1 MGAITNAIARY
12 GLFLPFC
19 STFFIFSD
27 YLKPAIRVGALM
39 KNKEF
44 FIFTHDSIGVGED
57 GATHQPIEQLSTFR
71 AMPDFYTFR
80 PADGIENIVCWEIAF
95 GLDAPCGFVLS
106 RQKLP
111 ILDRTKSH
119 GDMKKGGYLV
129 RKEENPTYTLI
140 ATGSE
145 VELALKVADTLKE
158 KGIIANVTSILSFE
172 LFCEQDKAY
181 QEEIINPQHKRVAI
195 EAASA
200 NEWYRFADTVIGM
213 SSFGQSAPA
222 DKLFEYFGF
231 SVEDVIKHIG

>member
-1 MGAITNAIARY
+1 MNIY
-12 GLFLPFC
+12 GLFKVFNA
-19 STFFIFSD
+19 TFFIFSD
-27 YLKPAIRVGALM
+27 YLKPAIRVASLM

-80 PADGIENIVCWEIAF
+80 PADGIENIVCWEVAF

-145 VELALKVADTLKE
+145 VDLALEVADALKE
-158 KGIIANVTSILSFE
+158 KGIIANVASILSFE
-172 LFCEQDKAY
+172 LFCEQDKKY
-181 QEEIINPQHKRVAI
+181 REKIINPQHKRVAI

-222 DKLFEYFGF
+222 KELFEYFGF
-231 SVEDVIKHIG
+231 EAQKIVQKIL